1 MLRLESPRTLAIT
14 ETIINAMRIHTAL
27 LVTLSLC
34 VLACTPNKDGAQKSK
49 VKIQGSTTVNP
60 VMAQISETLREKL
73 KLTITVDTQGGS
85 GAGISQCG
93 AGKVDIGMSSKPL
106 SEKDKKRFPNLVAH
120 TIGYDAVALVV
131 SRAVYDGGVK
141 VLSRQQIAGIFTGK
155 ITNWKSVGG
164 PDSIIVIHNK
174 EPGRG
179 TRAIFDKYVFG
190 SSKKK
195 LPSLK
200 NYVEVGGNEETQEKI
215 GGHNAAIG
223 QLSATWAMTNPK
235 LGVVALKNDK
245 GVDVLPT
252 AKNLRDRSYPMFRSL
267 FLLTNGEAKGK
278 VAEILKYTL
287 SKEGQG
293 VVRKVGYLPVKDDA

>member
-1 MLRLESPRTLAIT
+1 MVQRISLA
-14 ETIINAMRIHTAL
+14 
-27 LVTLSLC
+27 LVIALSLP
-34 VLACTPNKDGAQKSK
+34 VAACTAKNDGGTSKK

-60 VMAQISETLREKL
+60 IMAQISETLRESK

-93 AGKVDIGMSSKPL
+93 SGKVDIGMSSKPL
-106 SEKDKKRFPNLVAH
+106 SEKDKKRFPKLVAH

-141 VLSRQQIAGIFTGK
+141 ALTRQQIADIFTGK
-155 ITNWKSVGG
+155 ITNWKAVGG
-164 PDSIIVIHNK
+164 PDSVIVIHNK

-190 SSKKK
+190 TTKKK
-195 LPSLK
+195 LPSMK

-215 GGHNAAIG
+215 GGHNSAVG
-223 QLSATWAMTNPK
+223 QLSATWALTNPK

-245 GVDVLPT
+245 GQDVLPT
-252 AKNLRDRSYPMFRSL
+252 AKNLRERTYPMFRSL
-267 FLLTNGEAKGK
+267 FLLTNGEAQGV

-287 SKEGQG
+287 SKDGQK
-293 VVRKVGYLPVKDDA
+293 VVRKVGYLPVNDDA